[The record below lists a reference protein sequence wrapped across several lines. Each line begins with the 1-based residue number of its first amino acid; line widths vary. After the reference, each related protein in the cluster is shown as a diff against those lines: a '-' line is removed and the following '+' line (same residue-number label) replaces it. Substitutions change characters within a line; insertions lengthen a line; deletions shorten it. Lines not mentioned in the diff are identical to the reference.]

1 MSWEKVTR
9 LMFYM
14 CELNKAV
21 FLNNWFLSTNLWPDV
36 RSIRSA
42 LVGVVWCGWQEIMNR
57 SFVIRSEAPMCSES
71 YCAQ

>member
-1 MSWEKVTR
+1 
-9 LMFYM
+9 MFYM

-36 RSIRSA
+36 RSIWST
-42 LVGVVWCGWQEIMNR
+42 LVGVVWCGVVWLARIMNR
-57 SFVIRSEAPMCSES
+57 SFVIRSEAPMCSDS

>member
-1 MSWEKVTR
+1 
-9 LMFYM
+9 MFYT

-36 RSIRSA
+36 RTIPA
-42 LVGVVWCGWQEIMNR
+42 GPAGVVWLARIIHR
-57 SFVIRSEAPMCSES
+57 SFLIRIEAPMCSDS